1 MCKIYGLTNTS
12 KLSAQGL
19 AQMIT
24 RAHAQLTSTQK
35 DGWGYALGSFSEKWD
50 SPPQWPG
57 PNEWQAIRD
66 SLGGIAVSADC
77 EITGAYPGPGPSLV
91 AHARTATCARG
102 AVNAHPHFSGGWT
115 VVHNGVVE
123 STHKRQR
130 SCDSMHIADSLAA
143 SGGASGLHDDV
154 TGYLAILGT
163 DPEGRF
169 FALRDSRA
177 PLYVARVPSLDAWAF
192 ASTPELLRSIAGE
205 PTPRPYELDPYA
217 YHLLTP
223 AGWTIERVTPWSA
236 YAALSSKASKAFG
249 DDEYANT
256 GGLTPGRWGRWRKDA
271 RGNWT
276 DEPPAPEELK
286 APKAP
291 KAPKAKKGPQSKFP
305 DWPDK

>member
-1 MCKIYGLTNTS
+1 
-12 KLSAQGL
+12 
-19 AQMIT
+19 
-24 RAHAQLTSTQK
+24 
-35 DGWGYALGSFSEKWD
+35 
-50 SPPQWPG
+50 
-57 PNEWQAIRD
+57 
-66 SLGGIAVSADC
+66 
-77 EITGAYPGPGPSLV
+77 
-91 AHARTATCARG
+91 
-102 AVNAHPHFSGGWT
+102 
-115 VVHNGVVE
+115 
-123 STHKRQR
+123 
-130 SCDSMHIADSLAA
+130 MHIADSLAA